1 MEREM
6 ICNEMELRGA
16 IERLAQL
23 YSQSERESAESAWN
37 EETRREMSEDT
48 TLLRLKIERETAE
61 YLAQK
66 YGLKAMTH
74 NQDIAV

>member
-1 MEREM
+1 M

-23 YSQSERESAESAWN
+23 YSQSEHEASEPAWN
-37 EETRREMSEDT
+37 EQTRREMAEDT
-48 TLLRLKIERETAE
+48 ALLRLQIEREVAD

-66 YGLKAMTH
+66 YRLSSPVRLQEA
-74 NQDIAV
+74 AA